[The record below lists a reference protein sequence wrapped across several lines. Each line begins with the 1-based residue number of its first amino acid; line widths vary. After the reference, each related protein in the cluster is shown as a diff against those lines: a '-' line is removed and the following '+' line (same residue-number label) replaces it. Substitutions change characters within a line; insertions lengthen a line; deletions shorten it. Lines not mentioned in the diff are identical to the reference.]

1 MNKFV
6 IEITTENDAYE
17 YPNYL
22 LEIESNLKAVI
33 AKLKNEQEHGYIY
46 DTNGNRVGA
55 FEALDVNEE

>member
-33 AKLKNEQEHGYIY
+33 AKLQKQQEHGYIY
-46 DTNGNRVGA
+46 DTNGNRVGS